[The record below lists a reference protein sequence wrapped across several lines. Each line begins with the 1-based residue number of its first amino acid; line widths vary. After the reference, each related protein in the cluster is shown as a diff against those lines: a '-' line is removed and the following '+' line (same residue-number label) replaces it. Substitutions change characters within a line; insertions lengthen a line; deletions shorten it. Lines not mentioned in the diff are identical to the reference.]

1 MTKQRNLEVR
11 EGWEILTGSHRTRD
25 PTAVLV
31 SVDVLWGPT
40 VFRFHAMSIYP
51 FITTLFLFYFAYC
64 ENLLFLQP
72 KNPDWNEVVG
82 WDGKLSVSRVGASE
96 PKFEGHLTCTGW
108 VLGGAV
114 WQRADAKSRWRGRLL
129 WSFGTRR
136 ATIKSTLM
144 TEARLGWDFHS
155 GAWIIFG
162 IPFLDYPLRLAWSGW
177 VLNYC

>member
-1 MTKQRNLEVR
+1 MFYEVQ
-11 EGWEILTGSHRTRD
+11 LYF
-25 PTAVLV
+25 V
-31 SVDVLWGPT
+31 SMQCPC
-40 VFRFHAMSIYP
+40 IP

-162 IPFLDYPLRLAWSGW
+162 IPFLDYPLGW
-177 VLNYC
+177 HGLGEFSIIVSIHVPDTEISVSYALIC